1 MKNANFLLR
10 SVRKL
15 YMYMSQRMLRY
26 LRKFRHTEDKI
37 ITFKGHKT
45 KEKLLNDQKNKRPP
59 GHITHLSNRFTISNM
74 AILSIFNDIIQF
86 VLTSDYCPTEKDI
99 MPFLKKKWISFTQGF
114 LEPRLVE
121 TGTVRGLEKILKCW
135 KCISVLFSYYILLKK
150 VIKVSKGCL

>member
-26 LRKFRHTEDKI
+26 KRKFRHTEDKI
-37 ITFKGHKT
+37 ITFKGNKT

-99 MPFLKKKWISFTQGF
+99 MPFLKKKMNFLHARFPWAKISWNWHCAWFGKDF
-114 LEPRLVE
+114 EM
-121 TGTVRGLEKILKCW
+121 LKMYFCT
-135 KCISVLFSYYILLKK
+135 I
-150 VIKVSKGCL
+150 